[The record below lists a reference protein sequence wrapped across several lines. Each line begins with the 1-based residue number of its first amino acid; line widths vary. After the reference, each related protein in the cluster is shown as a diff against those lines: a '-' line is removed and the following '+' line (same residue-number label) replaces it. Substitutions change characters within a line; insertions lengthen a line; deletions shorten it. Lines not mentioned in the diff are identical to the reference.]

1 MRTGNLL
8 QEPALDASGEAI
20 TAYSKYMRSFVMNSI
35 NLFLSPKSRVTWF
48 SIDHVSSGHLKFN
61 PHEEDRVIQVSQ
73 ARGAYFQAHCL
84 AKVNNSLNGDKE
96 FYPEMN
102 FIRLC
107 TRCFVSKLHG
117 RAISVTISCYSYH
130 CCSNVWRA
138 FCELWGPLSNTFHH
152 GNGEMGISLYDLK
165 VIGGL
170 PILGLQ
176 YDECIP
182 LNEELC
188 REDLY
193 PLNVELL
200 RIHTQLYIFH
210 KKGQV
215 FCNHWVEH
223 FFRGEAVYGATG
235 NGKNIIAK
243 QVAETR
249 KLPLNISHEG

>member
-1 MRTGNLL
+1 
-8 QEPALDASGEAI
+8 
-20 TAYSKYMRSFVMNSI
+20 
-35 NLFLSPKSRVTWF
+35 
-48 SIDHVSSGHLKFN
+48 
-61 PHEEDRVIQVSQ
+61 
-73 ARGAYFQAHCL
+73 
-84 AKVNNSLNGDKE
+84 
-96 FYPEMN
+96 
-102 FIRLC
+102 
-107 TRCFVSKLHG
+107 
-117 RAISVTISCYSYH
+117 
-130 CCSNVWRA
+130 
-138 FCELWGPLSNTFHH
+138 
-152 GNGEMGISLYDLK
+152 MGISLYDLK

-176 YDECIP
+176 YDEYIP

-249 KLPLNISHEG
+249 KLPLNISHEGQLAALLAFWLSHFVMPTNKAIRPECFYMESLMARGLKVSLAPAILSVIYHALGLVATHPRAPGLANACLPIHYVLGRLGKHILDLTTR